1 MSLSIEGSGL
11 FHLCKI
17 VSTGGFFLLTC
28 HAPSENGWDFSAL
41 YRVSDNSGTPIL
53 NRVSIFCTSYNVKD
67 ISITAQF
74 ETDGLI
80 HVYADKPTYWSFF
93 AITPFSSH
101 IYVDIYK
108 AD

>member
-1 MSLSIEGSGL
+1 MSLSIEGTGL

-28 HAPSENGWDFSAL
+28 HAPSEDGWDFSAL
-41 YRVSDNSGTPIL
+41 YRVSNNSGAPIL
-53 NRVSIFCTSYNVKD
+53 GQVMIFCTSYNVKD
-67 ISITAQF
+67 ISVTARIG
-74 ETDGLI
+74 TDGHV
-80 HVYADKPTYWSFF
+80 HVYATKPTYWSFF
-93 AITPFSSH
+93 TVTPFSSH